1 MDLAF
6 ESFNDELDVL
16 CWNTLDGFLDD
27 VVAVLIF
34 DTLQNIV
41 LKLFHKFSLLVG

>member
-6 ESFNDELDVL
+6 KSFNDELDVL
-16 CWNTLDGFLDD
+16 CWNALDGLLDD

-34 DTLQNIV
+34 DTLQNVV
-41 LKLFHKFSLLVG
+41 LKLFHKLSLLVS